1 MCSPPSTTHSPSCGC
16 RAQEKKLTFRAQ
28 VDETIPATL
37 YGDDVNIS
45 HIIMNL
51 GSNAIKYTREGTITL
66 TVTWEPQGEDG
77 SLVIHMEDTGVGIR
91 QEDLPYIFQSY
102 GRLDRKAN
110 RHIEGTGLGLPS
122 ASS

>member
-1 MCSPPSTTHSPSCGC
+1 M
-16 RAQEKKLTFRAQ
+16 
-28 VDETIPATL
+28 
-37 YGDDVNIS
+37 NIS

-91 QEDLPYIFQSY
+91 QEDLPISS
-102 GRLDRKAN
+102 KAMAGWTAKPT
-110 RHIEGTGLGLPS
+110 GTLRAPAWACPS

>member
-1 MCSPPSTTHSPSCGC
+1 M
-16 RAQEKKLTFRAQ
+16 
-28 VDETIPATL
+28 DETIPATL

-91 QEDLPYIFQSY
+91 QEDLPYIF
-102 GRLDRKAN
+102 KAMAGWTAKPT
-110 RHIEGTGLGLPS
+110 GTLRAPAWACPS

>member
-1 MCSPPSTTHSPSCGC
+1 M
-16 RAQEKKLTFRAQ
+16 
-28 VDETIPATL
+28 
-37 YGDDVNIS
+37 NIS

-110 RHIEGTGLGLPS
+110 RHIEGTGLGLPICQQLTELMHGQLGVES
-122 ASS
+122 TW